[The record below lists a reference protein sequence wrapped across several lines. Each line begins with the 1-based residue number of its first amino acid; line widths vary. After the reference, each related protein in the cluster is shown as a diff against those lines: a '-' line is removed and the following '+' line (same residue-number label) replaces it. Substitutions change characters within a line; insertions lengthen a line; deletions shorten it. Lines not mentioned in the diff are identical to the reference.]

1 MYIQS
6 GGFSMFRYKHMRL
19 DQEKIEKA
27 KRIFKAKTETEAM
40 DKALDHVIQ
49 RDQELLRRRR
59 LLKRVIEL
67 RNNLGKMEEDSAEGV
82 RLARQERNISP

>member
-1 MYIQS
+1 V
-6 GGFSMFRYKHMRL
+6 RL

-49 RDQELLRRRR
+49 RDQELLRRKK

-67 RNNLGKMEEDSAEGV
+67 RNNLGKMKEDSAEWV

>member
-1 MYIQS
+1 
-6 GGFSMFRYKHMRL
+6 MFRYKHVRL

-49 RDQELLRRRR
+49 RDQEILRRKR

-67 RNNLGKMEEDSAEGV
+67 RNNLGKMKEDSAEWV

>member
-1 MYIQS
+1 
-6 GGFSMFRYKHMRL
+6 MFRHKHVRL
-19 DQEKIEKA
+19 DQEKIERA

-67 RNNLGKMEEDSAEGV
+67 RNNLGKMKEDSAEWV

>member
-1 MYIQS
+1 ML
-6 GGFSMFRYKHMRL
+6 RYKHVRL

-67 RNNLGKMEEDSAEGV
+67 RNNLGKMREDSAEWV

>member
-1 MYIQS
+1 ML
-6 GGFSMFRYKHMRL
+6 RYKHVRL

-67 RNNLGKMEEDSAEGV
+67 RNKLGKMKEDSAEWV
-82 RLARQERNISP
+82 RLARQKRNISP

>member
-1 MYIQS
+1 
-6 GGFSMFRYKHMRL
+6 MRL

-67 RNNLGKMEEDSAEGV
+67 RNNLGKMKEDSAEWV

>member
-1 MYIQS
+1 ML
-6 GGFSMFRYKHMRL
+6 RYKHVRL

-49 RDQELLRRRR
+49 RDQELLRRKR

-67 RNNLGKMEEDSAEGV
+67 RNNLGKMKEDSAEWV

>member
-1 MYIQS
+1 ML
-6 GGFSMFRYKHMRL
+6 RYKHLRL

-49 RDQELLRRRR
+49 REQELLRRRR

-67 RNNLGKMEEDSAEGV
+67 RNNLGKMKEDSAEWV
-82 RLARQERNISP
+82 RLARQERNLSP

>member
-1 MYIQS
+1 ML
-6 GGFSMFRYKHMRL
+6 RYKHVRL

-67 RNNLGKMEEDSAEGV
+67 RNNLGKMKEDSAEWV
-82 RLARQERNISP
+82 RLARQERNISL

>member
-1 MYIQS
+1 ML
-6 GGFSMFRYKHMRL
+6 RYKHVRL

-27 KRIFKAKTETEAM
+27 KRIFKAKTETEAI
-40 DKALDHVIQ
+40 DKALDYVIQ

-67 RNNLGKMEEDSAEGV
+67 RNKLGKMKEDSAEWV

>member
-1 MYIQS
+1 
-6 GGFSMFRYKHMRL
+6 MFRYKHVRL

-67 RNNLGKMEEDSAEGV
+67 RNNLGKTKEDSAEWV
-82 RLARQERNISP
+82 RLARQERNILL

>member
-1 MYIQS
+1 
-6 GGFSMFRYKHMRL
+6 MFRYKHVRL

-40 DKALDHVIQ
+40 DKALDQVIQ

-67 RNNLGKMEEDSAEGV
+67 RNNLGKMKEDSAGWV

>member
-1 MYIQS
+1 
-6 GGFSMFRYKHMRL
+6 MFRYKHVRL

-67 RNNLGKMEEDSAEGV
+67 RNNLGKMKEDSAGWV

>member
-1 MYIQS
+1 ML
-6 GGFSMFRYKHMRL
+6 RYKHVRL

-49 RDQELLRRRR
+49 RDQEILRRKR

-67 RNNLGKMEEDSAEGV
+67 RNNLGKMKEDSAEWV

>member
-1 MYIQS
+1 ML
-6 GGFSMFRYKHMRL
+6 RYKHVRL

-67 RNNLGKMEEDSAEGV
+67 RNNLGKMDEDSAEWV

>member
-1 MYIQS
+1 ML
-6 GGFSMFRYKHMRL
+6 RYKHVRL

-67 RNNLGKMEEDSAEGV
+67 RNNLGKMKEDSAEWV

>member
-1 MYIQS
+1 ML
-6 GGFSMFRYKHMRL
+6 RYKHVRL

-67 RNNLGKMEEDSAEGV
+67 RNKLGKMKEDSAEWV

>member
-1 MYIQS
+1 ML
-6 GGFSMFRYKHMRL
+6 RYKHVRL

-67 RNNLGKMEEDSAEGV
+67 RNNLGKMREDSAEWV
-82 RLARQERNISP
+82 RLARQERNISL

>member
-1 MYIQS
+1 
-6 GGFSMFRYKHMRL
+6 MFRHKHVRL

-67 RNNLGKMEEDSAEGV
+67 RNNLGKMKEDSAEWV

>member
-1 MYIQS
+1 ML
-6 GGFSMFRYKHMRL
+6 RYKHVRL

-67 RNNLGKMEEDSAEGV
+67 RNNLGKMKEDSAEWV
-82 RLARQERNISP
+82 RLARQERNLSP

>member
-1 MYIQS
+1 V
-6 GGFSMFRYKHMRL
+6 RL

-67 RNNLGKMEEDSAEGV
+67 RNNLGKMKEDSAEWV

>member
-1 MYIQS
+1 V
-6 GGFSMFRYKHMRL
+6 RL
-19 DQEKIEKA
+19 DQEKIERA

-67 RNNLGKMEEDSAEGV
+67 RNNLGKMKEDSAEWV

>member
-1 MYIQS
+1 
-6 GGFSMFRYKHMRL
+6 MFRYKYVRL

-40 DKALDHVIQ
+40 DKALDYVIQ

-67 RNNLGKMEEDSAEGV
+67 RKNLGKMKEDSAEWV
-82 RLARQERNISP
+82 RLARQERNISR

>member
-1 MYIQS
+1 
-6 GGFSMFRYKHMRL
+6 MFRHKHMRL

-49 RDQELLRRRR
+49 RDQELIRRRR

-67 RNNLGKMEEDSAEGV
+67 RNNLGKMKEDSAEWV